1 MLLIKKNHFQASIN
15 RINIEIDKKDIL
27 KLDKKEPEENKDKQI
42 INLINEQLE
51 DYETDSDN

>member
-1 MLLIKKNHFQASIN
+1 MLLIKKIIFKLVL
-15 RINIEIDKKDIL
+15 REIDKKDIL